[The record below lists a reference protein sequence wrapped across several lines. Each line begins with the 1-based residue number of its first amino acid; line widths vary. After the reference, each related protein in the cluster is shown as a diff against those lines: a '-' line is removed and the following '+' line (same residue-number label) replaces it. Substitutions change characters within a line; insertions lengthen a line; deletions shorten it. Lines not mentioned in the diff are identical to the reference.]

1 MSISTTYF
9 TNEIVPE
16 RRNHTESRTPVRAY
30 ASLGPGQ
37 PLEPWAYEPGQL
49 GADDIDLSVTHCGV
63 CHTDAHLIDNDFGL
77 STYPLVPGHE
87 VIGTVT
93 AVGRAVEG
101 FSIGQRIGVGWQRGA
116 CNRCEWCQQGLQNL
130 CAGSRPTPLAG
141 HGGFAHRL
149 RVDHRFAIPI
159 PEGLGSASA
168 APLLCGGITVYAP
181 LSRLIRPAC
190 RVGVCLLY
198 TSPSPRDS

>member
-1 MSISTTYF
+1 MSISTYL
-9 TNEIVPE
+9 TNELVPE
-16 RRNHTESRTPVRAY
+16 RRNHTESRTLVRAY

-37 PLEPWAYEPGQL
+37 PLEPWAYEPGPL

-63 CHTDAHLIDNDFGL
+63 CHTDAHLVSNDFGL

-93 AVGRAVEG
+93 AVGSAVEG

-130 CAGSRPTPLAG
+130 CAPRN
-141 HGGFAHRL
+141 
-149 RVDHRFAIPI
+149 
-159 PEGLGSASA
+159 
-168 APLLCGGITVYAP
+168 PLLWQGMAA
-181 LSRLIRPAC
+181 SLI
-190 RVGVCLLY
+190 L
-198 TSPSPRDS
+198 